1 MDTDKGTAAPKGRI
15 EELSE
20 NERRLLRVLLEEPD
34 GLEVDEAAER
44 LKLKPEHVRGAAS
57 WLASKGFAA
66 TEDETTV
73 RLGLSEEGRRYASE
87 GVPERRLFGYVRDAG
102 GRSELDKARSE
113 SGLTDHEF
121 GVALSWWSRKGLG
134 RIEKEGDRRVL
145 VAGEDPPEQPD
156 EALLAVLDG
165 ADGAD
170 PGSVDD
176 EGLELLRQRKGLVT
190 EHESKR
196 TRVRLADD
204 VDVDRAVLDEAADA
218 IEQITPDVIRSGA
231 WRDRPIRPFDVSAP
245 VPRAVSGKPHPLQQI
260 IDEVYEIFLEM
271 GFEEISYDYVQS
283 TFWNMDAL
291 FIPQDHPAR
300 ELQDTFYL
308 DRPKR
313 LPIPDD
319 VVDQVAE
326 VHETGGDTGSRGW
339 GGRFDRDEARRGLL
353 RTHTTVGTIR
363 HLAANPDK
371 PCRVFSV
378 GRVFRSE
385 TMDRTHLPEFHQIE
399 GIATEPGANFRQLVG
414 ILTEFYRRLGFEKVR
429 VRPGYF
435 PYTEPSM
442 EVDVFYN
449 GKWMELGGS
458 GIFRPEVTKP
468 LGVTTPVLAWGLGLE
483 RLAMHRLGLDDIRD
497 LYISDLEWLRAQ
509 PLR

>member
-1 MDTDKGTAAPKGRI
+1 MDAKEEATSSPGRI
-15 EELSE
+15 EQLSE
-20 NERRLLRVLLEEPD
+20 NERKLLALLLDEPD
-34 GLEVDEAAER
+34 GVEIDEAAGR
-44 LKLKPEHVRGAAS
+44 LGSKPEHVRGAAS
-57 WLASKGFAA
+57 WLVAKGFAA

-73 RLGLSEEGRRYASE
+73 RLGLSEEGRRYADR
-87 GVPERRLFGYVRDAG
+87 GPPERRLFAYVRDQG
-102 GRSELDKARSE
+102 GRQDLETARHE

-121 GVALSWWSRKGLG
+121 AVALAWWARKGLG
-134 RIEKEGDRRVL
+134 RIDKDGDRRVL
-145 VAGEDPPEQPD
+145 VQGEDRPELPD
-156 EALLAVLDG
+156 EKLLGRLSRGEA
-165 ADGAD
+165 AD
-170 PGSVDD
+170 PESVDGEALD
-176 EGLELLRQRKGLVT
+176 MLRQRKGLLE
-190 EHESKR
+190 EHRSKR
-196 TRVRLADD
+196 SRIRLADG
-204 VDVDRAVLDEAADA
+204 VDVDRDALDAAAEA
-218 IEQITPDVIRSGA
+218 IEEITPEVLRSGG
-231 WRDRPIRPFDVSAP
+231 WRDRTIRPFDVSAP
-245 VPRAVSGKPHPLQQI
+245 APRAFAGKPHPLQQI
-260 IDEVYEIFLEM
+260 IDEVYEIFLQM

-308 DRPKR
+308 GHPSR
-313 LPIPDD
+313 LPVPEDL
-319 VVDQVAE
+319 VDRVAD
-326 VHETGGDTGSRGW
+326 VHETGGETGSRGW
-339 GGRFDRDEARRGLL
+339 GGHFDREEARRALL

-363 HLAANPDK
+363 HLVANPDK

-385 TMDRTHLPEFHQIE
+385 TMDSTHLPEFHQIE
-399 GIATEPGANFRQLVG
+399 GIATEPGANFRQLIG

-458 GIFRPEVTKP
+458 GIFRPEVTAP
-468 LGVTTPVLAWGLGLE
+468 FGVTTPVLAWGLGLE
-483 RLAMHRLGLDDIRD
+483 RLAMHRLGLEDIRD
-497 LYISDLEWLRAQ
+497 LYISDLEWLRGQ

>member
-1 MDTDKGTAAPKGRI
+1 MGTKEQTAPSGGRV

-20 NERRLLRVLLEEPD
+20 NERKLLGLLLDEPD
-34 GLEVDEAAER
+34 GVGIEEAAGR
-44 LKLKPEHVRGAAS
+44 LGFKPEHVRGAAS
-57 WLASKGFAA
+57 WLGAKGFAV
-66 TEDETTV
+66 TEDETSV
-73 RLGLSEEGRRYASE
+73 HLQLSEEGHRYAKE
-87 GVPERRLFGYVRDAG
+87 GVPERRLFRHVHEAG
-102 GRSELDKARSE
+102 GRQELETARKE

-121 GVALSWWSRKGLG
+121 AVALAWWSRKGLG
-134 RIEKEGDRRVL
+134 RIEKEGDARVL
-145 VAGEDPPEQPD
+145 VEGDDPAELPD
-156 EALLAVLDG
+156 ERLLAELAREEPTDRD
-165 ADGAD
+165 A
-170 PGSVDD
+170 VDED
-176 EGLELLRQRKGLVT
+176 AFATLRQRKGLVV

-196 TRVRLADD
+196 TRVRLADG
-204 VDVDRAVLDEAADA
+204 VDVDRAALEKAAEA
-218 IEQITPDVIRSGA
+218 IEEITPDVIRSGA
-231 WRDRPIRPFDVSAP
+231 WRDRPIRPFDVTAP
-245 VPRAVSGKPHPLQQI
+245 APRAVSGKPHPLQQI
-260 IDEVYEIFLEM
+260 IDEVYEIFLQM

-308 DRPKR
+308 DHPAR

-319 VVDQVAE
+319 VVDRVAE

-339 GGRFDRDEARRGLL
+339 GDRFDREEARRGLL

-385 TMDRTHLPEFHQIE
+385 TMDSTHLPEFHQIE
-399 GIATEPGANFRQLVG
+399 GIATEPGANFRQLIG
-414 ILTEFYRRLGFEKVR
+414 ILTEFYRRLGFQKVR

-458 GIFRPEVTKP
+458 GIFRPEVTGP

-483 RLAMHRLGLDDIRD
+483 RLAMHRLGLEDIRD
-497 LYISDLEWLRAQ
+497 LYISDLEWLRDQ